1 MSGSVLVEKRL
12 NECEE
17 DESPAKKLKVEL
29 SAEETRWSDL
39 SEELTSGVG
48 LDCLLSDEVLEDDE
62 SSATNDAASGA
73 GVVVPASLIYS
84 VPKPTAAATSAEE
97 ESEAEVALSPFAY
110 VLPRAEEF
118 EPLVRQVVAAHG
130 SLPPPEQSWRPTL
143 VLDLDETLVHSTVA
157 PHDPDQADFS
167 FPVNLEGSSFVVHC
181 SVRPHCREF
190 LRRCQAMG
198 WELAIFTASKSAY
211 ADAVL
216 DLLDPSGELLRGS
229 HRLYR
234 EHCIEYRGNFLKHLG
249 VTQRDLRRTV
259 IVDNSPAAFALQQE
273 NGIAVESWFDDANDC
288 ELLKLLDVLQVL
300 RDQPDFRRVLRPQ

>member
-1 MSGSVLVEKRL
+1 MSGSFLVEKRVS
-12 NECEE
+12 E

-39 SEELTSGVG
+39 SEDLGF
-48 LDCLLSDEVLEDDE
+48 DCLLSDEVLEDDDE
-62 SSATNDAASGA
+62 SSVTNDAA
-73 GVVVPASLIYS
+73 VVVPSSLIYS
-84 VPKPTAAATSAEE
+84 VSKPAPTAAEE
-97 ESEAEVALSPFAY
+97 ESEVEVALSPFAY
-110 VLPRAEEF
+110 VLPAAEEF
-118 EPLVRQVVAAHG
+118 EPQVRQVVASHG
-130 SLPPPEQSWRPTL
+130 SLPLPEQLWRPTL

-157 PHDPDQADFS
+157 PHDPDQADFK
-167 FPVNLEGSSFVVHC
+167 FPVMNEGSSFLVHC
-181 SVRPHCREF
+181 SMRPHCREF

-216 DLLDPSGELLRGS
+216 DLLDPSGELLRNS

-259 IVDNSPAAFALQQE
+259 LVDNSPAAFALQPE
-273 NGIAVESWFDDANDC
+273 NGIAVESWFDDANDT